1 MKIPVIKKLVESFNQ
16 EQLVAAEEAILNE
29 TTPEIEV
36 EGSDEGEQLT
46 HVMAAQFILSEMA
59 SKGIEFTA
67 ALRLYTA
74 KVRSSIS

>member
-29 TTPEIEV
+29 TSPEIEV
-36 EGSDEGEQLT
+36 EGSDEGEKLT